1 MSTSKLSTVAADFAG
16 QIAIAVW
23 LGKLSDEAAHEALGS
38 FAMAC
43 HQARRTS
50 CVRLRDALFCEYKRR
65 RERQD
70 ACS

>member
-1 MSTSKLSTVAADFAG
+1 MSKLNSAAADFAG

-23 LGKLSDEAAHEALGS
+23 LGKLTEEAAREALAS
-38 FAMAC
+38 YAMAC
-43 HQARRTS
+43 HQAKRIS
-50 CVRLRDALFCEYKRR
+50 CVRLKEALVAEYRRR